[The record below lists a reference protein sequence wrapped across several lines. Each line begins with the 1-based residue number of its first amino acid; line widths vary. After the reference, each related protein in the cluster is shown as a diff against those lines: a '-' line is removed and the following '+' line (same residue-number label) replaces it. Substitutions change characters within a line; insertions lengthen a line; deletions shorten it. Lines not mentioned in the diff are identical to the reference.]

1 MYEDDEGEGTNLY
14 AKTAGLAA
22 GDLNQDKE
30 QRRIE
35 RSHQKL
41 HDRYMAGWAVEDL
54 VNDSEDENVV
64 DSKPQLIDSD
74 GGTYEDSPTNE
85 AEIPK
90 AH

>member
-1 MYEDDEGEGTNLY
+1 
-14 AKTAGLAA
+14 
-22 GDLNQDKE
+22 
-30 QRRIE
+30 
-35 RSHQKL
+35 
-41 HDRYMAGWAVEDL
+41 VEDL